1 MIYLVGRSSANQ
13 QQLYS
18 ILDVRKY
25 LFQVQWYTVNAFV
38 GTGQCLTPILTLT
51 PITGHRYSISN
62 DCGGGD
68 SDDDDDV
75 GDDVDDNGRSVDDT
89 EVLPVQRQ
97 QLVNVELHS
106 LATFVMNSEFDTAI
120 EVEQRHT
127 ANWPCLQPVNQS

>member
-38 GTGQCLTPILTLT
+38 GTGQCLTPI
-51 PITGHRYSISN
+51 TGHRYSISN
-62 DCGGGD
+62 DGGGGD
-68 SDDDDDV
+68 SDDADDDDV

-127 ANWPCLQPVNQS
+127 AN

>member
-1 MIYLVGRSSANQ
+1 M
-13 QQLYS
+13 
-18 ILDVRKY
+18 
-25 LFQVQWYTVNAFV
+25 VNAFV

>member
-1 MIYLVGRSSANQ
+1 MIYLVGGSSANQ

-38 GTGQCLTPILTLT
+38 GTGQCLTPI
-51 PITGHRYSISN
+51 TGHRYSISN
-62 DCGGGD
+62 DGGGGD
-68 SDDDDDV
+68 SDDADDDDV

-127 ANWPCLQPVNQS
+127 AN

>member
-1 MIYLVGRSSANQ
+1 M
-13 QQLYS
+13 
-18 ILDVRKY
+18 
-25 LFQVQWYTVNAFV
+25 VNAFV
-38 GTGQCLTPILTLT
+38 GTGQCLTPI
-51 PITGHRYSISN
+51 TGHRYSISN
-62 DCGGGD
+62 DGGGGD
-68 SDDDDDV
+68 SDDADDDDV